1 MNILEK
7 IIEVKRKYLY
17 LKNNKFPINYL
28 EKSIY
33 FNRETYS
40 LSRKISNNSIG
51 IIAEF
56 KRESPSKG
64 LLNNNNYNLP
74 IEKVI
79 IGYKNAGV
87 IGISVLTD
95 FPFFKGKEK
104 DLIKTRKIV
113 QLPLLYKDI
122 IIDEYQVI
130 LAKAIGS
137 DVILLIAEVLSK
149 KKIRTLIQTAK
160 SLGLEV
166 LMELH
171 SEKEIYKIN
180 EELLIVGINNRD
192 LKSFSVNIE
201 SSVELSKRI
210 TKKLK
215 ISESGIYD
223 PYQIINL
230 NKKGFNGFLI
240 GENFMRTED
249 PGKSCEFLIKKI
261 NGN

>member
-7 IIEVKRKYLY
+7 IIEGKRKFLD
-17 LKNNKFPINYL
+17 LKKNKFPINYL

-33 FNRETYS
+33 FNRETSS
-40 LSRKISNNSIG
+40 LYRKISNDSIG

-56 KRESPSKG
+56 KRVSPSKG
-64 LLNNNNYNLP
+64 ILNNYNLP
-74 IEKVI
+74 VEKVI
-79 IGYKNAGV
+79 IGYKKAGV

-95 FPFFKGKEK
+95 FPFFKGKEQ
-104 DLIKTRKIV
+104 DLIKTRKLI
-113 QLPLLYKDI
+113 QLPLLYKDF

-166 LMELH
+166 LMEVH
-171 SEKEIYKIN
+171 SECELYKIN
-180 EELLIVGINNRD
+180 EELHVIGVNNRD
-192 LKSFSVNIE
+192 LRSFSVTLE
-201 SSVELSKRI
+201 SSIELSKRI
-210 TKKLK
+210 TDKLK
-215 ISESGIYD
+215 ISESGIAD
-223 PYQIINL
+223 SSHIL
-230 NKKGFNGFLI
+230 FLHKKGFNGFLI
-240 GENFMRTED
+240 GEDFLRAED
-249 PGKSCEFLIKKI
+249 PGKRCEHLIKKI